1 MLLKKHGIPL
11 SAVSLDIQATESQH
25 TLVSLNS
32 NAPRNPASVIKLV
45 TTLAA
50 LEILGPAYQW
60 HTRYFAD
67 GAISNGVL
75 NGDLVLQGGGDPF
88 LTVDK
93 FLHHVL
99 SLRQRGIHTITGSLV
114 IDNSL
119 FDVANHDRARFDG
132 QPSRL
137 YNVEPDAALV
147 NFSAT
152 RFIIQ
157 PMQTNGETRIAVFAD
172 PPLSGLVV
180 ENNMK
185 PQPGKCPK
193 RNRGRNR
200 GWSYELHKTGD
211 QVIARFNGKY
221 RSRCGQHAIARS
233 LFSNHEYT
241 YRLFKYLWR
250 MSGGAFDGGYK
261 ITTARDG
268 GSANNVGN
276 NYLPT
281 ARDGGSA
288 NNVGNNY
295 LPTARD
301 DAMDGGGRA
310 THATKDG
317 GGRATQEAKAEEA
330 KAEGGSADFAGAKN
344 RPTDHAIAILS
355 YPSEPLADIIASI
368 NKYSNN
374 VMARQLL
381 LSLDAHRQQAQ
392 GQNQPATVA
401 GGIAAINNWLSEN
414 VGIMPE
420 LIIDNGAGLSR
431 KTRITTANLTALLQQ
446 GWRSNY
452 RAEFLSS
459 FSLAALDGTMK
470 KRLRMSALPPGRAR
484 IKTGLINR
492 VRSMAGFVNA
502 RDNKHYSVAMMIESK
517 NVSFGNGNVIQ
528 DAVLE
533 WIYNR

>member
-1 MLLKKHGIPL
+1 MGSCHNYAYSLALLISLVCLFPNTLRSQPLPDSVAILLKKHGIPL
-11 SAVSLDIQATESQH
+11 SSVSLDIQATESQH

-32 NAPRNPASVIKLV
+32 NVPRNPASVIKLV

-75 NGDLVLQGGGDPF
+75 KGDLVLQGGGDPF

-119 FDVANHDRARFDG
+119 FDVANHDRAQFDG

-288 NNVGNNY
+288 
-295 LPTARD
+295 
-301 DAMDGGGRA
+301 
-310 THATKDG
+310 
-317 GGRATQEAKAEEA
+317 
-330 KAEGGSADFAGAKN
+330 DFAGRKN